1 MARYIKSGCVSTTR
15 PIFIKGQCKILT
27 WLFDKILHI
36 FLIKNPFFMFIA
48 NFIFVV
54 SHLKT
59 HPVVHLNTL
68 KALTSFNQ
76 KEKFM
81 KKFASFCYSDV
92 LTHVKKR

>member
-1 MARYIKSGCVSTTR
+1 M
-15 PIFIKGQCKILT
+15 
-27 WLFDKILHI
+27 
-36 FLIKNPFFMFIA
+36 FLA

-59 HPVVHLNTL
+59 HPAVHLNTL

-76 KEKFM
+76 KEKFI
-81 KKFASFCYSDV
+81 KKFTSFCYSDV